1 MAGISW
7 IKIETTFPR
16 KPVVFVVASRLNMEP
31 NTVIGALVSLLCWAD
46 GVAEDGCLGFCDPS
60 FVDHVTACSGLGA
73 ALMDAG
79 WLMKGDGD
87 KLYLNNWDIHN
98 GECAKKRAMRARR
111 NEKYYDKSKTQAS
124 LNNALNQDAPASEN
138 KTAARPLDKI
148 RIDNKKEPYGSSKE
162 EVRETVSAPDN
173 SGDTFVITKGEA
185 SYRIPKDRGNDRFL
199 DAYGKQP
206 KVVRAF
212 QIEWASALER
222 EDPELLIACAQI
234 CRDQMT
240 DDDYRFQLAPENWLA
255 DRRYDQFRR
264 AAKQTVTHNR
274 TTSYVLAPLPGEE

>member
-7 IKIETTFPR
+7 IKLETTFPS
-16 KPVVFVVASRLNMEP
+16 KPVVFKLRRILNLSRSE
-31 NTVIGALVSLLCWAD
+31 VIGNLIRVLCWAD
-46 GVAEDGCLGFCDPS
+46 GVTSDGALGGMTVEDIDEVVSCDGF
-60 FVDHVTACSGLGA
+60 GA
-73 ALMDAG
+73 ALVSVG
-79 WLMKGDGD
+79 WLTETDGE
-87 KLYLNNWDIHN
+87 LSFCEWDMHN
-98 GECAKKRAMRARR
+98 GENAKRR
-111 NEKYYDKSKTQAS
+111 
-124 LNNALNQDAPASEN
+124 ALNARAANRYRTKPHDDRHQNVIKKDDDRHQSEPQN
-138 KTAARPLDKI
+138 YDLNKI
-148 RIDNKKEPYGSSKE
+148 RIDKNKKDTNVSSKE

-212 QIEWASALER
+212 QVEWATALER

-234 CRDQMT
+234 CRESMT

-264 AAKQTVTHNR
+264 AAKQAVTHNR
-274 TTSYVLAPLPGEE
+274 TTSFVLAPLPGEE